1 MQFRNRSSILSA
13 CLACI
18 ATAGNFIGQATGL
31 IKAPAA
37 PGPSK
42 GRTHHSRPRKP
53 TRRQR
58 IKAAFKR
65 RRQDLGYR
73 MTMNRLMWLRSVYD
87 GSVEK
92 ARMIAQQKGKHGPW
106 MLDGRMEKRRGLKAL

>member
-1 MQFRNRSSILSA
+1 
-13 CLACI
+13 
-18 ATAGNFIGQATGL
+18 
-31 IKAPAA
+31 
-37 PGPSK
+37 
-42 GRTHHSRPRKP
+42 
-53 TRRQR
+53 
-58 IKAAFKR
+58 
-65 RRQDLGYR
+65 